1 MRKYSGRNVKPSK
14 ERIYELIR
22 SPLVTEKATLISEY
36 NQVSFWVPLDANK
49 FEIRA
54 AVEDLFKVKVTAV
67 NTLRKKGKVKR
78 FRGFVGKQNETKKA
92 VVTLAEGQTIDI
104 MTGL

>member
-1 MRKYSGRNVKPSK
+1 MRKYSGRDVKPSK

-22 SPLVTEKATLISEY
+22 SPLVTEKATLISEH

-92 VVTLAEGQTIDI
+92 VVTLAEGQTIDV
-104 MTGL
+104 MTSI

>member
-1 MRKYSGRNVKPSK
+1 MRIYSGRNVKPSK

-22 SPLVTEKATLISEY
+22 APLVTEKATLISEH

-54 AVEDLFKVKVTAV
+54 GVEDLFKVKVTAV

-78 FRGFVGKQNETKKA
+78 FRGFLGKQNETKKA
-92 VVTLAEGQTIDI
+92 VVTLAEGQTIDVMSGI
-104 MTGL
+104 

>member
-1 MRKYSGRNVKPSK
+1 MKKYSGRNIKPSK

-78 FRGFVGKQNETKKA
+78 FRGIIGKQKETKKA
-92 VVTLAEGQTIDI
+92 VVTLAEGQTIDV
-104 MTGL
+104 MTGI

>member
-22 SPLVTEKATLISEY
+22 SPLVTEKATLISEH

-54 AVEDLFKVKVTAV
+54 AIEDLFKVKVTAV

-78 FRGFVGKQNETKKA
+78 FRGVIGNQNETKKA
-92 VVTLAEGQTIDI
+92 VVTLAEGQTIDV
-104 MTGL
+104 MTGI

>member
-1 MRKYSGRNVKPSK
+1 MRKYSGRDVKPSK

-92 VVTLAEGQTIDI
+92 VVTLAEGQTIDV
-104 MTGL
+104 MTSI

>member
-1 MRKYSGRNVKPSK
+1 MRKYSGRHVKPSK

-22 SPLVTEKATLISEY
+22 APLVTEKATLISEH

-92 VVTLAEGQTIDI
+92 VVTLAEGQTIDV

>member
-1 MRKYSGRNVKPSK
+1 MKKYSGRNVKPSK

-22 SPLVTEKATLISEY
+22 APLVTEKATLISEH

-78 FRGFVGKQNETKKA
+78 FRGFLGKQNETKKA
-92 VVTLAEGQTIDI
+92 VVTLAEGQTIDVMSGI
-104 MTGL
+104 